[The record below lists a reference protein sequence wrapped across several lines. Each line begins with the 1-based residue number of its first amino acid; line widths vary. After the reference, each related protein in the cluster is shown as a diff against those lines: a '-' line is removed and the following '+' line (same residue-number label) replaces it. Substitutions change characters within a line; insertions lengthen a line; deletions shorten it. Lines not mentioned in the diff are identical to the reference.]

1 MMNKIRGYKAFN
13 NMSDRY
19 GNTYELNKDYHAD
32 GKIKWQENGFHF
44 CKNLEDVFRYY
55 DGFDEN
61 TVVCMVEG
69 SGIVFTY
76 YDDYAEYY
84 DMYVSSDIR
93 ILKIL
98 SREEII
104 NSVLHKNIFSIQRLI
119 SGYKLTDDEIN
130 IILENSDSRF
140 IKPYVDYY
148 QKNDKEA
155 FQRKRR

>member
-1 MMNKIRGYKAFN
+1 
-13 NMSDRY
+13 
-19 GNTYELNKDYHAD
+19 
-32 GKIKWQENGFHF
+32 
-44 CKNLEDVFRYY
+44 
-55 DGFDEN
+55 
-61 TVVCMVEG
+61 MVEG

-93 ILKIL
+93 ILKEL

-104 NSVLHKNIFSIQRLI
+104 NSVLHKNIFSIQRLV